1 VIYARIL
8 VPLDGSERALAACG
22 PARRLARLHGAT
34 LGLVTVAG
42 PDATSGEINAIIE
55 AGRLAMGDVA
65 TEAVVV
71 RGSDPASTLARYDR
85 EHPETLLC
93 LTTRARRPLGR
104 ALLGSVASEV
114 VRESDQVVVLVGPR
128 CESAHHGEIT
138 RLIVCLDGTS
148 EGEVILSWATR
159 WSAAASVPILLVR
172 VVYPLVAP
180 VARIPPTEAQIDEL
194 GYLRRI
200 ALQLQGDGY
209 QVADMTVQHAS
220 SADVLMDLAA
230 DIPDA
235 LLAVSTATAGL
246 ADVVDGSVAAEV
258 VRGSSV
264 PVMVARH
271 V

>member
-1 VIYARIL
+1 VIDTRIL

-42 PDATSGEINAIIE
+42 PDATSGEIHAIIE

-71 RGSDPASTLARYDR
+71 RGSESGFDARPVRPGTPRDAAVPDDPGASPAR
-85 EHPETLLC
+85 P
-93 LTTRARRPLGR
+93 RAARQPRLG
-104 ALLGSVASEV
+104 
-114 VRESDQVVVLVGPR
+114 
-128 CESAHHGEIT
+128 
-138 RLIVCLDGTS
+138 
-148 EGEVILSWATR
+148 
-159 WSAAASVPILLVR
+159 
-172 VVYPLVAP
+172 
-180 VARIPPTEAQIDEL
+180 
-194 GYLRRI
+194 
-200 ALQLQGDGY
+200 
-209 QVADMTVQHAS
+209 
-220 SADVLMDLAA
+220 
-230 DIPDA
+230 